1 MLEARGIL
9 TPRLLPEARR
19 QGGLLAEVNSSH
31 DFTDLRNTAL
41 PVSPGCLDKVA
52 RLAWSVWPVPAQQ
65 EGRGRRW
72 RGELGA
78 SGEMER
84 PCFPPSWRCILQKF
98 RMLHMESMQANHG
111 APGLQFNSRLGE
123 PVERKGGPSSM
134 LRAWL
139 ACLFV
144 SACVA
149 WHVQVSG
156 KSVGDACALPV
167 SQGKC

>member
-1 MLEARGIL
+1 MTSQTSGTLPFPCHQDVLIRSQGLPGLCGLCLRSRKAGGGDGGESWE
-9 TPRLLPEARR
+9 PR
-19 QGGLLAEVNSSH
+19 
-31 DFTDLRNTAL
+31 
-41 PVSPGCLDKVA
+41 
-52 RLAWSVWPVPAQQ
+52 
-65 EGRGRRW
+65 
-72 RGELGA
+72 
-78 SGEMER
+78 GEMER

-123 PVERKGGPSSM
+123 PVERKGGPSSV

-144 SACVA
+144 STCVA

-156 KSVGDACALPV
+156 ESVGDACALPV